1 MFPVSNA
8 RPSIAR
14 LASDSSTDSCRV
26 PAFVCSVSSPA
37 PSSSP
42 PPRPFSSHPAFAE
55 SPSVAHSLSVALA
68 AHGAPSMGPTSAGAA
83 NGCAA
88 PTLSGNASIFAPA
101 AGDPS
106 ECQTFLASCTAS
118 NPLAFGFGWTRAMT
132 VNLPSLP
139 VAAAAAAADAPWD
152 VPSGADAES
161 SVTFLASSAGMCT
174 AGAGGGS
181 AMERP
186 TSACAACRV
195 ADPGV
200 PGVDAPRGVPGVPG
214 GPPGA
219 PPTFPTA
226 SGPSHT
232 ASATQSPAPRLA
244 RVMSCCDMSTWTWT
258 PIPAA
263 TGILTSRVTRV
274 ASSHGACASSP
285 VQPGKG
291 SDSYGGTS
299 EEDSRA
305 NPPSPP
311 PERGVPGSDP
321 PGEPSP
327 GRPSRPSR
335 DGV

>member
-1 MFPVSNA
+1 M
-8 RPSIAR
+8 
-14 LASDSSTDSCRV
+14 
-26 PAFVCSVSSPA
+26 
-37 PSSSP
+37 
-42 PPRPFSSHPAFAE
+42 
-55 SPSVAHSLSVALA
+55 A

-83 NGCAA
+83 DGVAA

-118 NPLAFGFGWTRAMT
+118 RPLAFGFGWTRAMT

-139 VAAAAAAADAPWD
+139 VAAAAAAADAPCD

-299 EEDSRA
+299 EEDSRV